1 MGSSGHFELLVPYPD
16 SKAMTDFWGCQVGPT
31 ISKKVKKS
39 SKMVKIRSKSLG
51 PFDFFQ
57 KQPPPRGFV
66 PFPVDSLIP
75 RGDFDLLVPWSDLK
89 AMTEFRGPEVG
100 LAISKKKW
108 PKWSKKG
115 QNWT

>member
-1 MGSSGHFELLVPYPD
+1 MVQKGSKLDLKTRVRYNQS
-16 SKAMTDFWGCQVGPT
+16 
-31 ISKKVKKS
+31 
-39 SKMVKIRSKSLG
+39 
-51 PFDFFQ
+51 Q

-100 LAISKKKW
+100 LAISKKDDQKKGPKW
-108 PKWSKKG
+108 VKWSKKSG
-115 QNWT
+115 SL